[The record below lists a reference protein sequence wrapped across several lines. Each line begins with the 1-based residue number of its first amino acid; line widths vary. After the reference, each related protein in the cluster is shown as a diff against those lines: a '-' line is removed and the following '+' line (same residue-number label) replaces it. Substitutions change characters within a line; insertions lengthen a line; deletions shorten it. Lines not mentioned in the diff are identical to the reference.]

1 MFDHSALKAHP
12 SRQCLQ
18 QAFIDSVFTNLL
30 ANGLGFFFLV
40 GSFHGQV
47 GHHGLFPILVDHV
60 PTDVRCHRAPGTE
73 ALRANPIRKAMASQR
88 GFHVG
93 LNALDFSHGLVV
105 GHRRAVRVAAT
116 TNDDGEAV
124 AAVIAKA
131 DFLMGATE
139 HFNLHVGQLNV
150 GHLVHG
156 GVDDEQL
163 RGHGALVFRTG
174 KEHAIAGNAEFCR
187 ELVAKPVGL
196 PVGQRDFRHG
206 ESAAVVEVNGGGN
219 LFHTEVGHP
228 GFDDATDAFVRCSV
242 PLQANGLCDGV
253 GHGNDLCFKAMR
265 CRIRRPCR

>member
-1 MFDHSALKAHP
+1 MRAKEVRELLRQGHEVGDIIRALETIG
-12 SRQCLQ
+12 CG
-18 QAFIDSVFTNLL
+18 DEW
-30 ANGLGFFFLV
+30 
-40 GSFHGQV
+40 GQV
-47 GHHGLFPILVDHV
+47 TVSTLDAARPGLDAREEERAALRLDFGHGLI
-60 PTDVRCHRAPGTE
+60 
-73 ALRANPIRKAMASQR
+73 
-88 GFHVG
+88 
-93 LNALDFSHGLVV
+93 V

-139 HFNLHVGQLNV
+139 HFDLHVGQLNV
-150 GHLVHG
+150 SHLVHG

-163 RGHGALVFRTG
+163 RGHGALVLGTG